1 MSEAKRIAKNTF
13 LLYIRMFFSMLVG
26 LYTSRVM
33 LNALGIENYGI
44 YSLVGSVV
52 ILFSFLNSALSGA
65 TQRFLNYQLGKN
77 NEGELIRTFSMSL
90 NLHVIL
96 AVGIL
101 LICEIAGT
109 WLIYTKLNIPVE
121 RLTAAYIT
129 FQFSI
134 LTFLINILTVPY
146 NATIIAYEKMKFYA
160 YLSIVD
166 VFLKLMI
173 VYLLL
178 FSPFDKLV
186 LYAILLFCVQCVV
199 SLSYILYCIKKIRSV
214 RYEKYWNNNLF
225 KKMFSYTGWTLL
237 SSASNIAR
245 DQGISIVMNSFIGV
259 TANAALGITDQVC
272 SNIYKFVSNFQI
284 AYQPGL
290 VKDYASGNLQQMYK
304 IIVFTTKTSYF
315 LLFLLVVP
323 IYFNIESIL
332 TFWLGDYPV
341 YSPSFI
347 RCILLFLL
355 IDCISGPFW
364 TTIGATGKMKM
375 YSISMSLILFSNIPI
390 AYLFLYLNLF
400 PDLCLYYKA
409 FTSLLLFILRIYL
422 THRYVG
428 FSYNQFWKHI
438 FPYIVFPTIVTISI
452 YIFVIEYF
460 VENAVLKIAY
470 ALLLSGISVIVG
482 GFTKY
487 ERNNV
492 YKYIKMKC
500 LK

>member
-1 MSEAKRIAKNTF
+1 
-13 LLYIRMFFSMLVG
+13 MFFSMLVG

-33 LNALGIENYGI
+33 LHALGIENYGI

-77 NEGELIRTFSMSL
+77 KEGELIRTFSMSL
-90 NLHVIL
+90 NLHMIL

-101 LICEIAGT
+101 LICEIVGT

-134 LTFLINILTVPY
+134 LTFFINILTVPY
-146 NATIIAYEKMKFYA
+146 NATIIAYERMKFYA

-166 VFLKLMI
+166 VSLKLII

-178 FSPFDKLV
+178 FSPFDKLII
-186 LYAILLFCVQCVV
+186 YAILLFCVQCIV
-199 SLSYILYCIKKIRSV
+199 SLSYIIYCIRRIRSV
-214 RYEKYWNNNLF
+214 RYEKCWDSNLF
-225 KKMFSYTGWTLL
+225 KGMFSYTGWTLL

-290 VKDYASGNLQQMYK
+290 VKDYASGNLWQMYK

-323 IYFNIESIL
+323 IYFNIEFIL
-332 TFWLGDYPV
+332 NFWLGDYPV

-347 RCILLFLL
+347 RCILIFLL
-355 IDCISGPFW
+355 IDCVSGPFW
-364 TTIGATGKMKM
+364 TTIGATGKMKI
-375 YSISMSLILFSNIPI
+375 YSIGMSIILFSNIPI
-390 AYLFLYLNLF
+390 AYFFLYSDLS
-400 PDLCLYYKA
+400 PDMCLYYKV
-409 FTSLLLFILRIYL
+409 FTGLLLFVFRLFL
-422 THRYVG
+422 THRYIG
-428 FSYNQFWKHI
+428 FPYRQFWKQILPHLI
-438 FPYIVFPTIVTISI
+438 FPTIITVLI
-452 YIFVIEYF
+452 YVFIIEYF
-460 VENAVLKIAY
+460 VENDLLKIVY
-470 ALLLSGISVIVG
+470 ALLLSSVCVIIG
-482 GFTKY
+482 GFTKG
-487 ERNNV
+487 EKKNV
-492 YKYIKMKC
+492 YQFITKKY
-500 LK
+500 LKKNVG